1 MEKRGIPAVVVQR
14 EEFIRVTQNA
24 VAGFG
29 FPAEVAMVIF
39 PVSLFLVGSSLTPL
53 RPKIDSF
60 IEGLTRWK
68 PATQGAQTMD
78 PPPIEIRGKDYE
90 ENLTQMNR
98 IFLARQWG
106 DGLPLLPPTEERVE
120 WILRGTDLPSA
131 TRIGKIL
138 PQGRLATV
146 KTVAVA
152 LAMAGGRPEY
162 LAVLIAAVEA
172 LMDSGLAH
180 HSWQATSSSVYPAV
194 IVNGPVAGQIR
205 LNSGFGL
212 LGPDALHPAGG
223 VIGRALRFLLQ
234 NVGGAVPG
242 SGTMSQFGGMRF
254 TNAVFAEDEEG
265 LPPGWEPLSVEY
277 FGARRGENFLA
288 LYPVSSA
295 TNITRRGTGKER
307 PQEEALQSL
316 YRIAAYMEAP
326 NINGLKGYEE
336 GAPGILLISSTTAL
350 QLANLGWSKEKIKV
364 FLWENSRISLSRL
377 KQTGMLNY
385 IVEREMDP
393 QSLPDPWPITR
404 RAQNLML
411 VVAGGRHPTQAYWMQ
426 GAQGPKAVSA
436 RIRLPARWGQ
446 LIREAEAE
454 LEDSRRE
461 MNHWG

>member
-1 MEKRGIPAVVVQR
+1 MPTVVVQR
-14 EEFIRVTQNA
+14 EEFIGVTQNA

-29 FPAEVAMVIF
+29 FPPEVAMVIF
-39 PVSLFLVGSSLTPL
+39 PVGLFLVGSDLTPL
-53 RPKIDSF
+53 HPKIDSF

-68 PATQGAQTMD
+68 PAIQGAQTMD
-78 PPPIEIRGKDYE
+78 PPPVEIRGLDYE
-90 ENLTQMNR
+90 ENLARMNR
-98 IFLARQWG
+98 VFLAKRWG
-106 DGLPLLPPTEERVE
+106 DGLPLLPPTEERVK
-120 WILRGTDLPSA
+120 WILRGTDFPPA

-146 KTVAVA
+146 ETVAIA

-162 LAVLIAAVEA
+162 LPVLIGAVEA
-172 LMDSGLAH
+172 LMDPGLAH
-180 HSWQATSSSVYPAV
+180 QFWQATSSSVYPAV

-223 VIGRALRFLLQ
+223 LIGRALRLLLQ

-265 LPPGWEPLSVEY
+265 LPPGWEPLSAEY
-277 FGARRGENFLA
+277 FGARRGEDRLA
-288 LYPVSSA
+288 FYPVSSA
-295 TNITRRGTGKER
+295 TNITRRGTGKEG

-336 GAPGILLISSTTAL
+336 GTPGILLISSTTAL
-350 QLANLGWSKEKIKV
+350 QLANLGWSKERIKV
-364 FLWENSRISLSRL
+364 FLWENSRIPLSRL
-377 KQTGMLNY
+377 KRTGMLNY
-385 IVEREMDP
+385 LEERGIDP

-404 RAQNLML
+404 KARNLMI

-426 GAQGPKAVSA
+426 GAQGPKAVSV
-436 RIRLPARWGQ
+436 RIRLPAHWEQ
-446 LIREAEAE
+446 LLREADTE
-454 LEDSRRE
+454 LGLLPRE
-461 MNHWG
+461 